1 MNYLLDGIK
10 CAKLEVVKCQIMA
23 QDAATRTFTA
33 SARQFADYITTIH
46 MDDPRALF
54 EVGTDRNPKVPWKH
68 GGGRHGRG
76 GRGGGGGGGGG
87 GAKAWTETGVAKAR
101 VTDKKYAKADY
112 NRLTPDQKQKLFRI
126 QRDGNNATHKTNANS
141 ARIAAL
147 ESLAKD
153 KEKESDDERNLFDSS
168 DSTSNSTNSALARQ
182 AKKRKPNP

>member
-1 MNYLLDGIK
+1 MNYLFDGIK
-10 CAKLEVVKCQIMA
+10 CSKLEVVKCQIMA

-33 SARQFADYITTIH
+33 SARQFADYITTVH

-68 GGGRHGRG
+68 GGRHGRG
-76 GRGGGGGGGGG
+76 GRGGGGG
-87 GAKAWTETGVAKAR
+87 AKAWTKNGVAKAR

-147 ESLAKD
+147 ESLAKE
-153 KEKESDDERNLFDSS
+153 KEKESDDDKDLFDSS
-168 DSTSNSTNSALARQ
+168 DSNSNSTNSALARQ
-182 AKKRKPNP
+182 AKKRKSNP